1 MAMSIKRK
9 RTAKIDNVIKNPFNE
24 LVKCSNYLPPKIKK
38 ERTVVWTDPGYSLA
52 LLYEY
57 TKSESLRKHALA
69 VETAMRAYAKKFSA
83 DEELWGVTGLIHDFD
98 YEMYPQA
105 PDHPVKG
112 SEILKTK
119 GYSDEIRTAI
129 LGHASYSGVPRES
142 LMAKV
147 LFACDELCGF
157 IVACSLVRPNKK
169 IEGLEVN
176 SVKKKLKDKAFARS
190 VNREEIV
197 QGAAEL
203 GLPLEEHIQFVID
216 ALKANS
222 SALGM

>member
-1 MAMSIKRK
+1 MDRSS
-9 RTAKIDNVIKNPFNE
+9 T
-24 LVKCSNYLPPKIKK
+24 
-38 ERTVVWTDPGYSLA
+38 LA

-83 DEELWGVTGLIHDFD
+83 DEEAWGITGLIHDFD

-112 SEILKTK
+112 SEILKAK

-129 LGHASYSGVPRES
+129 LGHASYSGVSRES
-142 LMAKV
+142 LMAKA

-157 IVACSLVRPNKK
+157 IVACTLVRPNKK
-169 IEGLEVN
+169 IEGLEVG

-197 QGAAEL
+197 QSAAEL
-203 GLPLEEHIQFVID
+203 GVPLEEHIQFVID
-216 ALKANS
+216 ALKANAS
-222 SALGM
+222 GLGL

>member
-1 MAMSIKRK
+1 MDRSS
-9 RTAKIDNVIKNPFNE
+9 T
-24 LVKCSNYLPPKIKK
+24 
-38 ERTVVWTDPGYSLA
+38 LA

>member
-1 MAMSIKRK
+1 MDRS
-9 RTAKIDNVIKNPFNE
+9 
-24 LVKCSNYLPPKIKK
+24 
-38 ERTVVWTDPGYSLA
+38 GYLA

-69 VETAMRAYAKKFSA
+69 VEIAMRAYAKKFSA
-83 DEELWGVTGLIHDFD
+83 DEEIWAITGLIHDFD

-105 PDHPVKG
+105 PDHPLKG
-112 SEILKTK
+112 SEILKAK

-142 LMAKV
+142 LMAKT

-157 IVACSLVRPNKK
+157 IVACSLVGPNKK
-169 IEGLEVN
+169 IEGLEVS

-197 QGAAEL
+197 QGATQL
-203 GLPLEEHIQFVID
+203 DVPLEEHIQFVID
-216 ALKANS
+216 ALKANA

>member
-1 MAMSIKRK
+1 MDRSG
-9 RTAKIDNVIKNPFNE
+9 T
-24 LVKCSNYLPPKIKK
+24 
-38 ERTVVWTDPGYSLA
+38 LA
-52 LLYEY
+52 LLHEY

-83 DEELWGVTGLIHDFD
+83 DEEVWGTTGLIHDFD

-142 LMAKV
+142 LMAKA

-169 IEGLEVN
+169 IEGLEVS
-176 SVKKKLKDKAFARS
+176 SVKKKLKDKAFARN
-190 VNREEIV
+190 VNREDIV
-197 QGAAEL
+197 QGALEL
-203 GLPLEEHIQFVID
+203 GVPLEEHIQFVID
-216 ALKANS
+216 ALKANAS
-222 SALGM
+222 ELGL